1 MPRLPGTEPP
11 GDPLAPASKPRRVLV
26 AEDNMVNQKLAKR
39 ILEKMGCYVD
49 VVANGI
55 EAVQAAAQLPYDLV
69 LMDMQMPEMDGLE
82 AAATI
87 RTNEQGTGRHLP
99 IIALTANAME
109 GDREQCLDAGMDW
122 YLPKPIQPRD
132 LVKAIDLVLSSVR
145 TREAA
150 PSETQVLDLEGVL
163 AELSGDREIFTIMM
177 DTFLNNAAAQGQ
189 DLRLA
194 LANRDTH
201 QAQTLVQSIRRTAA
215 NLGARALQSA
225 ALKLEEACTEPEG
238 EIPEPLLNNLDRELI
253 RLEKIWSQMPA
264 WGQEAEPPRARR
276 PLTREPQDHP
286 ISG

>member
-1 MPRLPGTEPP
+1 
-11 GDPLAPASKPRRVLV
+11 
-26 AEDNMVNQKLAKR
+26 MVNQKLAKR

-177 DTFLNNAAAQGQ
+177 DTFLNNAAAQVQ

-201 QAQTLVQSIRRTAA
+201 QAQTLVQSIRRHRA

-225 ALKLEEACTEPEG
+225 ALNWRRPALEPEG

-264 WGQEAEPPRARR
+264 WGQAAAPPRARR
-276 PLTREPQDHP
+276 PLTREPQDYP

>member
-1 MPRLPGTEPP
+1 MDGHAAAARHGAA

-132 LVKAIDLVLSSVR
+132 LVKAIDLVLSRVQD
-145 TREAA
+145 
-150 PSETQVLDLEGVL
+150 PG
-163 AELSGDREIFTIMM
+163 GG
-177 DTFLNNAAAQGQ
+177 AQ
-189 DLRLA
+189 
-194 LANRDTH
+194 
-201 QAQTLVQSIRRTAA
+201 
-215 NLGARALQSA
+215 
-225 ALKLEEACTEPEG
+225 
-238 EIPEPLLNNLDRELI
+238 
-253 RLEKIWSQMPA
+253 
-264 WGQEAEPPRARR
+264 
-276 PLTREPQDHP
+276 
-286 ISG
+286 

>member
-1 MPRLPGTEPP
+1 
-11 GDPLAPASKPRRVLV
+11 
-26 AEDNMVNQKLAKR
+26 MVNQKLAKR

-132 LVKAIDLVLSSVR
+132 LVQAIDLVLSRVR
-145 TREAA
+145 TTEAA
-150 PSETQVLDLEGVL
+150 PSESQVLDLEGVL
-163 AELSGDREIFTIMM
+163 AEL
-177 DTFLNNAAAQGQ
+177 
-189 DLRLA
+189 
-194 LANRDTH
+194 
-201 QAQTLVQSIRRTAA
+201 
-215 NLGARALQSA
+215 
-225 ALKLEEACTEPEG
+225 
-238 EIPEPLLNNLDRELI
+238 
-253 RLEKIWSQMPA
+253 
-264 WGQEAEPPRARR
+264 QETGKSSP
-276 PLTREPQDHP
+276 
-286 ISG
+286 S